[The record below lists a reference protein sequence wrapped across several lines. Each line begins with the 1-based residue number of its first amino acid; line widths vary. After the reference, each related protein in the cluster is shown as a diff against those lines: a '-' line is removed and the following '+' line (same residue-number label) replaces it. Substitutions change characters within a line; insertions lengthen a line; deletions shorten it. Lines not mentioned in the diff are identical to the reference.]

1 MAFSEYMNFKQKNR
15 DFEEVHKIIVPGKG
29 VFINEGKKATVLSGM
44 IIIVL
49 LQFKVII
56 WFHAWYSPASCVNWK
71 TLGKGVCL
79 YNSSFVN

>member
-1 MAFSEYMNFKQKNR
+1 MVKISSIFVAFLENMNFITLVYEQIQIQSMYINENIR
-15 DFEEVHKIIVPGKG
+15 DFKKVHTIIVSGKG

-56 WFHAWYSPASCVNWK
+56 
-71 TLGKGVCL
+71 
-79 YNSSFVN
+79 

>member
-1 MAFSEYMNFKQKNR
+1 MNRFKFNKNIR
-15 DFEEVHKIIVPGKG
+15 DFKEVHRIIVSTGKG

-56 WFHAWYSPASCVNWK
+56 
-71 TLGKGVCL
+71 
-79 YNSSFVN
+79 

>member
-1 MAFSEYMNFKQKNR
+1 MNRFKFKVNKNKNIR
-15 DFEEVHKIIVPGKG
+15 DFKKIHTIIVPGKG

-56 WFHAWYSPASCVNWK
+56 
-71 TLGKGVCL
+71 
-79 YNSSFVN
+79 

>member
-1 MAFSEYMNFKQKNR
+1 MVKISSIFVAFLENLNFITLVYEQIQIQSMYN
-15 DFEEVHKIIVPGKG
+15 VHTIIVSGKG

-56 WFHAWYSPASCVNWK
+56 
-71 TLGKGVCL
+71 
-79 YNSSFVN
+79 